1 MAAGLEFQHFKSGI
15 PTVTPYKLTPVFP
28 VLPPILYMKYQNSIL
43 SYSEAPWGP
52 FRLVA
57 GTGIF
62 TGTTISPGGV
72 VENSAQIVTPFVRV
86 RTYLTRNFA
95 TLGPL

>member
-1 MAAGLEFQHFKSGI
+1 MGS
-15 PTVTPYKLTPVFP
+15 
-28 VLPPILYMKYQNSIL
+28 
-43 SYSEAPWGP
+43 

-57 GTGIF
+57 GNLHLHKYYNFAGY
-62 TGTTISPGGV
+62 V
-72 VENSAQIVTPFVRV
+72 VETVPKIITPFVRV